1 MARKPQNADQG
12 DLFSIL
18 DEEGAGDQS
27 RNSAD
32 RDRGVHQPRPVAI
45 GVDVPTATGVPGSG
59 SGSAEPPGGRVGG
72 GPQRAGHPGMD
83 QPDRG
88 SSGRDGQG
96 RTGEQRD
103 TAGQGDR
110 AVPGTVRADPTATGG
125 GSGPESADAGSQR
138 GALGSAVDTHPV
150 PDRADRG
157 SRG

>member
-1 MARKPQNADQG
+1 MARKRQNADQG

-32 RDRGVHQPRPVAI
+32 RERGVHQPRPAAI
-45 GVDVPTATGVPGSG
+45 GVDASTATRLPGSG
-59 SGSAEPPGGRVGG
+59 SGSVEPPGGRVGG
-72 GPQRAGHPGMD
+72 GPGRAGHPGMD

-88 SSGRDGQG
+88 PSGRDDQG

-110 AVPGTVRADPTATGG
+110 AVPGTVRTDPTATRGG
-125 GSGPESADAGSQR
+125 PGVQPADAGSQ
-138 GALGSAVDTHPV
+138 
-150 PDRADRG
+150 
-157 SRG
+157 